1 MHRFPM
7 YSSSNSFLG
16 GSNAARPGQPPFAQQ
31 SSYSPFQSNQQQPQ
45 QQTGFAPQPTGYGP
59 QLTGYGGPQL
69 QPQATGFPGG
79 QMQPQYTGY
88 PGGPQQQP
96 PPQQQPQQQPPPQQ
110 QPQQQG
116 QQPPFQQ
123 PQATG
128 FTPSNQNPQPQ
139 FPQTT
144 GLPSRPAP
152 KTSSEIASSF
162 QSQSPGVPQPSAQP
176 STSKIPNIRLSFITA
191 QDQAKFEQL
200 FKSAVGDNQAMDGR

>member
-1 MHRFPM
+1 M

-16 GSNAARPGQPPFAQQ
+16 GSNTARPGQPPFAQQ
-31 SSYSPFQSNQQQPQ
+31 SSYPPFQPNQQQPQ

-59 QLTGYGGPQL
+59 QLSGYGGPQI
-69 QPQATGFPGG
+69 QPQTTGFPGG
-79 QMQPQYTGY
+79 QMQPQYTGF

-96 PPQQQPQQQPPPQQ
+96 PPQPQPQQQ
-110 QPQQQG
+110 QQG
-116 QQPPFQQ
+116 LQSPFQQ
-123 PQATG
+123 SQPTG
-128 FTPSNQNPQPQ
+128 FTPPNQNPQPQ

-162 QSQSPGVPQPSAQP
+162 QSQSPGIPQPSAQP

-200 FKSAVGDNQAMDGR
+200 FKSAVGDNQAMDGE